1 MCQDNY
7 HVGLLG
13 GSGPYPTVS
22 PPSSLVS
29 SVADSANLEVGFTRQ
44 LLWTRD
50 PARLLDYTD
59 DSLACDSRFHW
70 IGSNRQ
76 FPLALVAIAGFG
88 LNRFRYFSTP
98 GETTSSGPLPLV
110 ISPALTADPVNVESS
125 REELAQESSG
135 QRIAEPSATGGNKK
149 KRSAP
154 SSSASVEARAGS
166 EPDEPPTK
174 RKKKEKKKKRTVGER
189 SEHSE
194 DVGGRELVAFDS
206 SNRISVIRR
215 LGDERGIDEKLWER
229 GEEQTIEREE
239 EEKIFVGD
247 RTTSDGEGS
256 KLAKGSDAMG
266 DFFCDSWR
274 DDLFWASAPCNL
286 TGSDADLVN
295 AESSREELAQESSG
309 QGIAEPLVTGGNKK
323 KMSAPG
329 SSASVETRTGS
340 EPDEPPKKRNNKE
353 KRKKKKRTIGERSEP
368 SEDVGGRELVDFD
381 RSNRDVTAR
390 TSVELDQSPNVLLER
405 NKKSSHEGSVPASVE
420 KSPPAAPSATRR
432 SGSSSKRGLVKFPDH
447 VEFKYDGDTPLAYSP
462 MECAEL
468 VRQIW
473 GGAKDMLQVKD
484 HIFKDPYVD
493 AARTEVL
500 SDGSMNF
507 VVEMYDTALKETI
520 FKLKQA
526 DKLVRAKDTALNRK
540 TSEFKVTIDKASAE
554 QSRLLEEKKAQKE
567 KFAEKFGELKDKFLS
582 VTVLDFRH
590 LQLLSSTTR
599 GLRWGRT
606 LESLTLL
613 ALDSSMIERR
623 SSLELCMR
631 SVVCDFCLS
640 SFLKSFDSSGT
651 PFSLGRL
658 L

>member
-206 SNRISVIRR
+206 SNRISVLDNR
-215 LGDERGIDEKLWER
+215 
-229 GEEQTIEREE
+229 
-239 EEKIFVGD
+239 FV
-247 RTTSDGEGS
+247 
-256 KLAKGSDAMG
+256 
-266 DFFCDSWR
+266 
-274 DDLFWASAPCNL
+274 
-286 TGSDADLVN
+286 
-295 AESSREELAQESSG
+295 
-309 QGIAEPLVTGGNKK
+309 
-323 KMSAPG
+323 
-329 SSASVETRTGS
+329 
-340 EPDEPPKKRNNKE
+340 
-353 KRKKKKRTIGERSEP
+353 
-368 SEDVGGRELVDFD
+368 
-381 RSNRDVTAR
+381 
-390 TSVELDQSPNVLLER
+390 
-405 NKKSSHEGSVPASVE
+405 
-420 KSPPAAPSATRR
+420 
-432 SGSSSKRGLVKFPDH
+432 
-447 VEFKYDGDTPLAYSP
+447 
-462 MECAEL
+462 
-468 VRQIW
+468 
-473 GGAKDMLQVKD
+473 
-484 HIFKDPYVD
+484 
-493 AARTEVL
+493 
-500 SDGSMNF
+500 
-507 VVEMYDTALKETI
+507 
-520 FKLKQA
+520 
-526 DKLVRAKDTALNRK
+526 
-540 TSEFKVTIDKASAE
+540 
-554 QSRLLEEKKAQKE
+554 
-567 KFAEKFGELKDKFLS
+567 S
-582 VTVLDFRH
+582 VTVLGFRH
-590 LQLLSSTTR
+590 LQLSSSTTR
-599 GLRWGRT
+599 GLRWDRT
-606 LESLTLL
+606 LESSTLL
-613 ALDSSMIERR
+613 ALDSLMIERR
-623 SSLELCMR
+623 SSLEMCMR
-631 SVVCDFCLS
+631 SVVCDFRLS
-640 SFLKSFDSSGT
+640 LFLKSFDSSGA
-651 PFSLGRL
+651 PFSLGHLLECSCESRTSLSSSSSEEELDRARMTWTHRRL
-658 L
+658 QGDSSSDGKSDRAMIFVDATLSAPRWTPTV